1 MPVFWQAEVAGVLLL
16 GIVLLVAPS
25 VGSVVR
31 EPDEVPA
38 AVEPDAQ
45 DAAVAE
51 RFRPLLFFDSGE
63 VRFPLDVQDAID
75 ESRMQMCRKA
85 VRDDDACE
93 TVEEAG
99 DIDRNLDYLEIAEA
113 AGTPAGR
120 RTQRLLLP
128 RCPRERSRLC
138 RLLVDSTPVTPRPW
152 RARSSAGPACAR
164 PRSPARSM
172 SATGRAHGRS
182 RPVRPG
188 RPGLRA
194 RRRGVSRPRGDRCR
208 QHEHVAAYHW
218 DEVLKPLWASLVPPG
233 SPALAEAWESLVL
246 PAVREAG
253 DPPARLRRPEQS
265 RFVSAPVFHE
275 LPAADARPAGA
286 QRGRAVGAQP

>member
-120 RTQRLLLP
+120 RRSAYYYHVIRDGRPASTSTTGGSTRGIPRLSP
-128 RCPRERSRLC
+128 
-138 RLLVDSTPVTPRPW
+138 T
-152 RARSSAGPACAR
+152 RSSAGPASGR
-164 PRSPARSM
+164 RRSRVRSTRG
-172 SATGRAHGRS
+172 TGRG
-182 RPVRPG
+182 
-188 RPGLRA
+188 
-194 RRRGVSRPRGDRCR
+194 
-208 QHEHVAAYHW
+208 
-218 DEVLKPLWASLVPPG
+218 
-233 SPALAEAWESLVL
+233 
-246 PAVREAG
+246 
-253 DPPARLRRPEQS
+253 
-265 RFVSAPVFHE
+265 
-275 LPAADARPAGA
+275 
-286 QRGRAVGAQP
+286 